1 MIKEE
6 LDNLLDLQ
14 VLLWDI
20 FHHLGETERALAE
33 CREHMQG
40 VDSLLEDL
48 LEKQNDETAQ
58 HRTHTRGTWNATGV
72 TN

>member
-20 FHHLGETERALAE
+20 FHHLGETERSLAE
-33 CREHMQG
+33 CREHLQG
-40 VDSLLEDL
+40 VDALL
-48 LEKQNDETAQ
+48 
-58 HRTHTRGTWNATGV
+58 
-72 TN
+72 